1 MVSTLPGWTHV
12 YPAITLRS
20 SCTGPHTPGGHD
32 QAYSEPLPRS
42 GAYPPTCSPSCK
54 ERRASSQ
61 KPGKVNAMLANSEGC
76 ARAVPGDQIMLH
88 LGRRLTRRKRTCKP
102 TNILV
107 TPCSPASRS

>member
-12 YPAITLRS
+12 YPAT
-20 SCTGPHTPGGHD
+20 HTPELMHW
-32 QAYSEPLPRS
+32 ASHPRRPRPS
-42 GAYPPTCSPSCK
+42 LLRTPPEEWCISSHLLPSCK

-88 LGRRLTRRKRTCKP
+88 LGRRLTRRKRTYKP

-107 TPCSPASRS
+107 TPLFSGE